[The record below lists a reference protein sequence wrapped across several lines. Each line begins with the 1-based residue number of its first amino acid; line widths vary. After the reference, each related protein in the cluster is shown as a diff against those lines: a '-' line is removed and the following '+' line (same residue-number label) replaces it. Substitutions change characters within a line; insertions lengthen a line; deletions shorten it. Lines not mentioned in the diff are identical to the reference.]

1 MMRMKPA
8 FQRMVSVT
16 AYHAIWEWM
25 DMFPMEFANLYIRR
39 QPPRGDPDKLFM
51 HLYGGSRK
59 NLALW
64 PFLTALILLC
74 PNMLSESLQLSNPMA
89 SLRTQKAI
97 VSTPHPSMLS
107 WIIVV
112 TQIPFLVRISLHI
125 KGEESTIGRWAFG
138 YWHCM
143 HT

>member
-59 NLALW
+59 NLVLW

-97 VSTPHPSMLS
+97 VSTSPLLRHIGFM
-107 WIIVV
+107 I
-112 TQIPFLVRISLHI
+112 TQRFLLVRVSLHVE
-125 KGEESTIGRWAFG
+125 GEESTIG
-138 YWHCM
+138 
-143 HT
+143 